1 MIPSD
6 FTPDAPGTMIR
17 IPSRTGQ
24 QGWAFVP
31 HPLPPSIQF
40 DQRIATAA
48 ERAALALGNLNGS
61 GRMLPN
67 PALLIRPF
75 MNREA
80 LASSRIEGTRA
91 EFDQLVLMEASEEG
105 NVSDPDIQEVTNYIK
120 ALHTGWHKPAERSFS
135 PGFMMELHQQLL
147 AGVRGSTMNPGA
159 LRHVQVLIGNRNDD
173 LQRARFVPPPPEL
186 VRDLLEDLCRYI
198 ETKSDLPLL
207 VRLALIHYQFE
218 TIHPFMDGNGRLG
231 RLLMPLILGT
241 WGALELP
248 LLYLSEYF
256 EDHRDEYIDA
266 LYAVSQRG
274 AWNEWIL
281 FTLGAV
287 EQQADDAVVRGR
299 QLLDLQEE
307 LRVLYGAGRS
317 TSVMQIIDHLFAR
330 PSLTVKQAA
339 AFAQITPNAAA
350 RIIDSLVL
358 DGVLEE
364 VTGQKRNRV
373 FLARGIMDA
382 MTQRHSPGDL
392 IE

>member
-6 FTPDAPGTMIR
+6 FTAESPGTIVR

-31 HPLPPSIQF
+31 NSLPPSIQF
-40 DQRIATAA
+40 DQGITSAA

-61 GRMLPN
+61 GRILPN
-67 PALLIRPF
+67 PTLLLRPF
-75 MNREA
+75 MSREA

-91 EFDQLVLMEASEEG
+91 DFDQLVLMEASEDGEI
-105 NVSDPDIQEVTNYIK
+105 SDPDIQEVTNYIR
-120 ALHTGWHKPAERSFS
+120 ALHTGWHKPVERSFS

-147 AGVRGSTMNPGA
+147 SGVRGSTMNPGA

-173 LQRARFVPPPPEL
+173 LLHARFVPPPPEM

-198 ETKSDLPLL
+198 EARSDLPLP

-218 TIHPFMDGNGRLG
+218 AIHPFMDGNGRLD

-241 WGALELP
+241 WGALDIP

-281 FTLGAV
+281 FTLGAI
-287 EQQADDAVVRGR
+287 EQQADDAVIRGR
-299 QLLDLQEE
+299 QLLDLREK
-307 LRVLYGAGRS
+307 LRLLYGAGRS

-339 AFAQITPNAAA
+339 TYAQITPAAA
-350 RIIDSLVL
+350 GRIIDALVQ

-373 FLARGIMDA
+373 FLARGIMDV
-382 MTQRHSPGDL
+382 MTQRRSPDDL
-392 IE
+392 IV

>member
-1 MIPSD
+1 
-6 FTPDAPGTMIR
+6 
-17 IPSRTGQ
+17 
-24 QGWAFVP
+24 
-31 HPLPPSIQF
+31 
-40 DQRIATAA
+40 
-48 ERAALALGNLNGS
+48 
-61 GRMLPN
+61 MLPN
-67 PALLIRPF
+67 PTLLLRPF
-75 MNREA
+75 MSREA

-105 NVSDPDIQEVTNYIK
+105 DVSDPDLQEVTNYIK
-120 ALHTGWHKPAERSFS
+120 ALHTGWHKPIERSFS

-173 LQRARFVPPPPEL
+173 LHRARFVPPPPEL

-198 ETKSDLPLL
+198 EAQSDLPIL
-207 VRLALIHYQFE
+207 VRLAIIHYQFE

-274 AWNEWIL
+274 AWNEWII
-281 FTLGAV
+281 FTLGAI

-299 QLLDLQEE
+299 QLLDLREQ
-307 LRVLYGAGRS
+307 LRLLYGIGRS
-317 TSVMQIIDHLFAR
+317 TSVMQIIDHLFSR

-339 AFAQITPNAAA
+339 DYAQITPNGAA
-350 RIIDSLVL
+350 RIIDALVI

-373 FLARGIMDA
+373 FLARGIMDV
-382 MTQRHSPGDL
+382 MTQRRPPSDPVM
-392 IE
+392 